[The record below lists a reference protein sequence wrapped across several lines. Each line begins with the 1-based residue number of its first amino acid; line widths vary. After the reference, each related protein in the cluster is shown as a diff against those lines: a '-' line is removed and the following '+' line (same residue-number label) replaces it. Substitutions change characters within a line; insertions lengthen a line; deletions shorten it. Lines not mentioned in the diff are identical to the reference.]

1 MRPIS
6 SHIKAISLLGLPIV
20 VGQLGVIVQGMA
32 DTIMVGQ
39 YGTPELSASAL
50 VNNIYNFII
59 FFLLGI
65 SYATTPITGAA
76 FGQGDDES
84 VSRSLK
90 DSLIVNL
97 SFSAIIV
104 FLLTVLYF
112 NLDILGQPEKLMPLV
127 RPYYLT
133 IMLSLPFL
141 AGFNALKQF
150 VEAVGETNIPMRV
163 MLVSNAINI
172 ALNAILIYGMMGL
185 PEWGLFGA
193 GLATFIARV
202 FLFVTMLVVVF
213 RGRRFKVWTGKVK
226 GENGKLKTDS
236 SASHLSNCSTERG
249 ATRSEVTEGVDKFA
263 HHSPLTAHNCLPET
277 GGRAQSAE
285 GVDNPLTSH
294 RSSLSG
300 SFRMARIGLP
310 IAVQLCLES
319 ASFNIAGMF
328 MGWIGAIPLAAHQ
341 VICTISTL
349 VFMIQYGIGAAAAIR
364 VSQFRGRG
372 EWTEV
377 RHATYSAWGLSA
389 TFSLLMVGC
398 ICLFR
403 QPITSI
409 FTSDLRVQTLCY
421 SLLPAFVLYQ
431 FGDCTQI
438 IFSNSLRALEAVGRM
453 LLYAIIAYL
462 LVSIPMSYLLG
473 IHLGFGAEGV
483 WYGIPFGLTT
493 AGLLFIYEFRRK
505 TKHLT

>member
-127 RPYYLT
+127 RPYYLI

-150 VEAVGETNIPMRV
+150 VEAVGETNIPMHV

-202 FLFVTMLVVVF
+202 FLFVTMLVMVF
-213 RGRRFKVWTGKVK
+213 RGKRFKVWTGKMK
-226 GENGKLKTDS
+226 GENGKRKTNS
-236 SASHLSNCSTERG
+236 PAAHLS
-249 ATRSEVTEGVDKFA
+249 
-263 HHSPLTAHNCLPET
+263 
-277 GGRAQSAE
+277 
-285 GVDNPLTSH
+285 
-294 RSSLSG
+294 SLNSFSDFHG

-328 MGWIGAIPLAAHQ
+328 MGWIGDIPLAAHQ

-389 TFSLLMVGC
+389 TFSFLMVGG

-403 QPITSI
+403 EPITSI

>member
-39 YGTPELSASAL
+39 YGTPELGASAL

-76 FGQGDDES
+76 FGQGDDEG
-84 VSRSLK
+84 VSRSLR

-104 FLLTVLYF
+104 FLLTLLYF
-112 NLDILGQPEKLMPLV
+112 NLDILGQPEHLMPLV

-150 VEAVGETNIPMRV
+150 VEAVGETKIPMRV
-163 MLVSNAINI
+163 MLVSNVLNI
-172 ALNAILIYGMMGL
+172 ALNAFLIYGIMGF

-193 GLATFIARV
+193 GMATFMARV
-202 FLFVTMLVVVF
+202 FLFVAMLVVVF
-213 RGRRFKVWTGKVK
+213 RGKRFRIWTRKRK
-226 GENGKLKTDS
+226 TENGNWK
-236 SASHLSNCSTERG
+236 SASKREQRKLIY
-249 ATRSEVTEGVDKFA
+249 
-263 HHSPLTAHNCLPET
+263 
-277 GGRAQSAE
+277 SAE
-285 GVDNPLTSH
+285 REQIQDDGSRIKSGN
-294 RSSLSG
+294 G
-300 SFRMARIGLP
+300 SFRMVRIGLP

-341 VICTISTL
+341 VMCSISTL
-349 VFMIQYGIGAAAAIR
+349 VFMTQYGIGAATAIR
-364 VSQFRGRG
+364 VSQFRGRE

-377 RHATYSAWGLSA
+377 RHATYSAWGMSA
-389 TFSLLMVGC
+389 VFSLVVSGC
-398 ICLFR
+398 IFLFR
-403 QPITSI
+403 DPITSI
-409 FTSDLRVQTLCY
+409 FTSDVSVQTLCF

-453 LLYAIIAYL
+453 LLYAIISYL
-462 LVSIPMSYLLG
+462 LVSIPMSFLLG
-473 IHLGFGAEGV
+473 IHLGYGAEGV
-483 WYGIPFGLTT
+483 WFGIPFGLTT
-493 AGLLFIYEFRRK
+493 AGLLFVYEFRRK

>member
-84 VSRSLK
+84 VSRSLN

-97 SFSAIIV
+97 SFSAILV

-112 NLDILGQPEKLMPLV
+112 NLDILGQPEKLMHLV
-127 RPYYLT
+127 RPDYLT

-249 ATRSEVTEGVDKFA
+249 ATRSEATEGVDKFA
-263 HHSPLTAHNCLPET
+263 HHS
-277 GGRAQSAE
+277 
-285 GVDNPLTSH
+285 PLTSH

-364 VSQFRGRG
+364 VSQLRGRG

-403 QPITSI
+403 EPITSI

>member
-39 YGTPELSASAL
+39 YGTPELSASAM

-76 FGQGDDES
+76 FGKGDHNE

-90 DSLIVNL
+90 ESLSVNL
-97 SFSAIIV
+97 LFSGIIMI
-104 FLLTVLYF
+104 LLTWLYF
-112 NLDILGQPEKLMPLV
+112 HMDILGQPQHLMPLV
-127 RPYYLT
+127 RPYYL
-133 IMLSLPFL
+133 ILMLSLPFL

-150 VEAVGETNIPMRV
+150 AEAVGHTTLPMRV
-163 MLVSNAINI
+163 MIVSNILNI
-172 ALNAILIYGMMGL
+172 ALNALLIYGIAGM

-202 FLFVTMLVVVF
+202 FLFAAMMFAVF
-213 RGRRFKVWTGKVK
+213 HGKKFKLWTRKSQHSSTTRK
-226 GENGKLKTDS
+226 GCT
-236 SASHLSNCSTERG
+236 H
-249 ATRSEVTEGVDKFA
+249 
-263 HHSPLTAHNCLPET
+263 
-277 GGRAQSAE
+277 
-285 GVDNPLTSH
+285 
-294 RSSLSG
+294 
-300 SFRMARIGLP
+300 MAMVGFP
-310 IAVQLCLES
+310 IAIQLCLES

-328 MGWIGAIPLAAHQ
+328 MGWIGDIQLATHQ
-341 VICTISTL
+341 VMCSISTL
-349 VFMIQYGIGAAAAIR
+349 IFMIQYGIGAAAAIR
-364 VSQFRGRG
+364 ISQFRGRG
-372 EWTEV
+372 EWSDVKRTV
-377 RHATYSAWGLSA
+377 HSAWALAILFAIVS
-389 TFSLLMVGC
+389 VGAIAIFC
-398 ICLFR
+398 

-409 FTSDLRVQTLCY
+409 FTSDSRVQNICFL
-421 SLLPAFVLYQ
+421 LLPAFVLYQ
-431 FGDCTQI
+431 LGDCTQI
-438 IFSNSLRALEAVGRM
+438 IFSNSLRAIEAVGRM

-483 WYGIPFGLTT
+483 WYGIPLGLTT
-493 AGLLFIYEFRRK
+493 AALLFMYEFRRK
-505 TKHLT
+505 IKQLI

>member
-97 SFSAIIV
+97 SFSAILV

-127 RPYYLT
+127 RPYYLI

-150 VEAVGETNIPMRV
+150 VEAVGETNIPMHV

-213 RGRRFKVWTGKVK
+213 RGKRFRVWTEKLK
-226 GENGKLKTDS
+226 GENAKGKTDS
-236 SASHLSNCSTERG
+236 LTTHRSNC
-249 ATRSEVTEGVDKFA
+249 
-263 HHSPLTAHNCLPET
+263 PPET

-285 GVDNPLTSH
+285 GVDNPLTPH

-300 SFRMARIGLP
+300 SFRMACIGLP

-328 MGWIGAIPLAAHQ
+328 MGWIGDIPLAAHQ

-389 TFSLLMVGC
+389 TFSFLMVGG

-403 QPITSI
+403 EPITSI

>member
-97 SFSAIIV
+97 SFSAILV

-127 RPYYLT
+127 RPYYLI

-150 VEAVGETNIPMRV
+150 VEAVGETNIPMHV

-213 RGRRFKVWTGKVK
+213 RGKRFRVWTEKLK
-226 GENGKLKTDS
+226 GENAKGKTDS
-236 SASHLSNCSTERG
+236 LTAHRSNCPPETG
-249 ATRSEVTEGVDKFA
+249 PTRSEATEGVDT
-263 HHSPLTAHNCLPET
+263 PLTP
-277 GGRAQSAE
+277 
-285 GVDNPLTSH
+285 H

-300 SFRMARIGLP
+300 AFRMARIGLP

-328 MGWIGAIPLAAHQ
+328 MGWIGDIPLAAHQ

-389 TFSLLMVGC
+389 TFSFLMVGG

-403 QPITSI
+403 EPITSI

>member
-39 YGTPELSASAL
+39 YGTLELSASAL

-112 NLDILGQPEKLMPLV
+112 NLDILRQPEKLMPLV

-249 ATRSEVTEGVDKFA
+249 ATRSEAT
-263 HHSPLTAHNCLPET
+263 
-277 GGRAQSAE
+277 E

-349 VFMIQYGIGAAAAIR
+349 VFMIQYGIGAAAIR

-403 QPITSI
+403 EPITSI

-462 LVSIPMSYLLG
+462 LVCIPMSYLLG

>member
-97 SFSAIIV
+97 SFSAISV

-213 RGRRFKVWTGKVK
+213 RERRFKVWTGKVK

-249 ATRSEVTEGVDKFA
+249 ATRSEATEFA
-263 HHSPLTAHNCLPET
+263 HPS
-277 GGRAQSAE
+277 S
-285 GVDNPLTSH
+285 LTSH

-364 VSQFRGRG
+364 VSQFRGRE

-403 QPITSI
+403 EPITSI

>member
-97 SFSAIIV
+97 SFSAILV

-127 RPYYLT
+127 RPYYLI

-150 VEAVGETNIPMRV
+150 VEAVGETNIPMHV

-213 RGRRFKVWTGKVK
+213 RGKRFRVWTEKLK
-226 GENGKLKTDS
+226 GENAKGKTDS
-236 SASHLSNCSTERG
+236 SASHLSNCSTVRG
-249 ATRSEVTEGVDKFA
+249 ATRSEATEGVDKFA
-263 HHSPLTAHNCLPET
+263 HHSPLTAHP
-277 GGRAQSAE
+277 SS
-285 GVDNPLTSH
+285 LTSH

-300 SFRMARIGLP
+300 SLRMARIGLP

-319 ASFNIAGMF
+319 SSFNIAGMF

-389 TFSLLMVGC
+389 TFSFLMVGG

-403 QPITSI
+403 EPITSI

>member
-249 ATRSEVTEGVDKFA
+249 ATRSEAT
-263 HHSPLTAHNCLPET
+263 
-277 GGRAQSAE
+277 E

-372 EWTEV
+372 EWIEV

-403 QPITSI
+403 EPITSI

>member
-127 RPYYLT
+127 RPYYLI

-150 VEAVGETNIPMRV
+150 VEAVGETNIPMHV

-193 GLATFIARV
+193 SLATFIARV

-249 ATRSEVTEGVDKFA
+249 ATRSEATEGVDKFA
-263 HHSPLTAHNCLPET
+263 HHSPLTAHP
-277 GGRAQSAE
+277 SS
-285 GVDNPLTSH
+285 LTSH

-389 TFSLLMVGC
+389 TFSFLMVGG

-403 QPITSI
+403 EPITSI

>member
-97 SFSAIIV
+97 SFSAILV

-127 RPYYLT
+127 RPYYLI

-150 VEAVGETNIPMRV
+150 VEAVGETNIPMHV

-213 RGRRFKVWTGKVK
+213 RGKRFRVWTEKLK
-226 GENGKLKTDS
+226 GENAKGKTDLLT
-236 SASHLSNCSTERG
+236 AHRSNRPPETG
-249 ATRSEVTEGVDKFA
+249 ATRSE
-263 HHSPLTAHNCLPET
+263 ET
-277 GGRAQSAE
+277 E
-285 GVDNPLTSH
+285 GVDNPLTPH

-300 SFRMARIGLP
+300 SFRMACIGLP

-328 MGWIGAIPLAAHQ
+328 MGWIGDIPLAAHQ

-389 TFSLLMVGC
+389 TFSFLMVGG

-403 QPITSI
+403 EPITSI

>member
-97 SFSAIIV
+97 SFSAILV

-127 RPYYLT
+127 RPYYLI

-150 VEAVGETNIPMRV
+150 VEAVGETNIPMHV

-213 RGRRFKVWTGKVK
+213 RGKRFRVWTEKLK
-226 GENGKLKTDS
+226 GENAKGKTDLLT
-236 SASHLSNCSTERG
+236 AHRSNRPPETG
-249 ATRSEVTEGVDKFA
+249 ATRSE
-263 HHSPLTAHNCLPET
+263 ET
-277 GGRAQSAE
+277 E
-285 GVDNPLTSH
+285 GVDNPLTPH

-328 MGWIGAIPLAAHQ
+328 MGWIGDIPLAAHQ

-389 TFSLLMVGC
+389 TFSFLMVGG

-403 QPITSI
+403 EPITSI

>member
-97 SFSAIIV
+97 SFSAILV
-104 FLLTVLYF
+104 FLLTVPYF

-127 RPYYLT
+127 RPYYLI

-150 VEAVGETNIPMRV
+150 VEAVGETNIPMHV

-213 RGRRFKVWTGKVK
+213 RGKRFRVWTEKLK
-226 GENGKLKTDS
+226 GENAKGKTD
-236 SASHLSNCSTERG
+236 L
-249 ATRSEVTEGVDKFA
+249 
-263 HHSPLTAHNCLPET
+263 LTP
-277 GGRAQSAE
+277 
-285 GVDNPLTSH
+285 H

-300 SFRMARIGLP
+300 SFRMACIGLP

-328 MGWIGAIPLAAHQ
+328 MGWIGDIPLAAHQ

-389 TFSLLMVGC
+389 TFSFLMVGG

-403 QPITSI
+403 EPITSI